1 MNYITVIDAVCGAGK
16 TSYAIQYMNKYG
28 IGFGDNIKSFIYVTP
43 YLTEIERIKKSCPN
57 LKFLD
62 PINKGEGKLDSLK
75 KLIVNRDNIATTHA
89 LFTSIDSEVLEL
101 LEGAGYTLI
110 LDEVLNVINE
120 YTISRS
126 DMKLLLKGD
135 LCKIEDNMLKWND
148 KEYVGKFQDLK
159 LMSDIGNIHYYRDS
173 FLFWTITPDSFRVF
187 DEVFVLTYLFQGQIQ
202 RYFYDLHGLTYNM
215 KSVAKEG
222 EDYILVPYDSK
233 YDNRE
238 DLEAL
243 LEIYEDN
250 GKSKLNSNYANRITN
265 TTLSSTYLRNMNTD
279 GYKRLSKNIN
289 TFFKNIC
296 KCKTTDIFWTTLTA
310 VAPNLKNEFNTYR
323 LSKDSSYRITYDKD
337 KCNFVS
343 HNVRATNYYG
353 DRKYCAY
360 VYNRFMHPIEK
371 AFFEDNGVTVDEDLL
386 ALSDL
391 IQWLFRGS
399 IRNGISMKVYIP
411 SVRMRNLLKKY
422 LKYEI

>member
-1 MNYITVIDAVCGAGK
+1 
-16 TSYAIQYMNKYG
+16 
-28 IGFGDNIKSFIYVTP
+28 
-43 YLTEIERIKKSCPN
+43 
-57 LKFLD
+57 
-62 PINKGEGKLDSLK
+62 
-75 KLIVNRDNIATTHA
+75 
-89 LFTSIDSEVLEL
+89 
-101 LEGAGYTLI
+101 
-110 LDEVLNVINE
+110 
-120 YTISRS
+120 
-126 DMKLLLKGD
+126 MKLLLKGD

-215 KSVAKEG
+215 KSVTKEG

-371 AFFEDNGVTVDEDLL
+371 AFFEDNGVTVDENLL